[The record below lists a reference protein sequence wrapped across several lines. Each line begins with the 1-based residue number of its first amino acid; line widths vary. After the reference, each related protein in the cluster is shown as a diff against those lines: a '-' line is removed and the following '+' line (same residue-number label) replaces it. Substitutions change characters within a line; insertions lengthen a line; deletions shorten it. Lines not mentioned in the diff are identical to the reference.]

1 MSNLRNSR
9 GGRPIP
15 GAFNAEF
22 TPGQMVVGICI
33 FLFAMIASFGAGIL
47 VARMD
52 PSFQKTAE
60 VIDLTQPGQ
69 PTLPN
74 APKPEKPATP
84 PASTPAA
91 TPSAP
96 AAPAAPAAQA
106 PVPPLPPAP
115 KEDPNAPRRVELPA
129 PAAPKSSN
137 KPVEVPVS
145 MPAPVVSEGAKPGDT
160 PATAAAPAEAAK
172 PESPKPESPKTE
184 TSPAKTDAKA
194 DTKTAAA
201 PVAADLPPLPATT
214 KTGKTETPAETATKT
229 DVAKVDPKKAGVTP
243 TDPKKG
249 AAPVDADLED
259 DLLEPIATTP
269 KTAATKTGVAKTP
282 AATEKPAAAAPTGGG
297 TFGIQVGAFPGANR
311 EAQAAELKKRVDAAG
326 LSAEV
331 RPSKDKQYYRVLVV
345 GYKDRAAAIKAL
357 SDLKARPGFEKAF
370 VQDLSKL

>member
-22 TPGQMVVGICI
+22 TPGQMVIGICI

-69 PTLPN
+69 PTLPS
-74 APKPEKPATP
+74 ATKLDKPATP
-84 PASTPAA
+84 PASTPATTPA

-96 AAPAAPAAQA
+96 TAQPPAAQA

-129 PAAPKSSN
+129 PSAPKSSN
-137 KPVEVPVS
+137 KSVEVPVS
-145 MPAPVVSEGAKPGDT
+145 MPPPVVSEGTK
-160 PATAAAPAEAAK
+160 PAEAPPA
-172 PESPKPESPKTE
+172 PPAAPTDSAKTE
-184 TSPAKTDAKA
+184 TTPAAKTDTKA

-201 PVAADLPPLPATT
+201 PAAADLPPLPAAS
-214 KTGKTETPAETATKT
+214 KTGKTDTPAETATKT
-229 DVAKVDPKKAGVTP
+229 EVAKVDPKKTGTTP

-249 AAPVDADLED
+249 ATPADADLEE
-259 DLLEPIATTP
+259 DLLEPISSAP
-269 KTAATKTGVAKTP
+269 KTATKTGAAKTP
-282 AATEKPAAAAPTGGG
+282 ATTEKPAATTAPAGGG

-326 LSAEV
+326 LGAEV

-357 SDLKARPGFEKAF
+357 SDLKQRPGFEKAF